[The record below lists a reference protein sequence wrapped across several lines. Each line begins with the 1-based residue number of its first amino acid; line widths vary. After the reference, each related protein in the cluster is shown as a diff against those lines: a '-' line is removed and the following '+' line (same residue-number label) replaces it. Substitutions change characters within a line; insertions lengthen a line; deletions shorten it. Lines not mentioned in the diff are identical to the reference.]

1 MSACSTTCS
10 AREKDVVKKLT
21 AVALMAAA
29 FGAAAELKVA
39 VLNVQRALSESDEA
53 KAAAEQIQQDLEP
66 DREALNKLREDIEA
80 LQEQLEKDAEILG
93 EEEKRRIGKD
103 IEDKRLDFEF
113 GANKLQKELQ
123 DRQEEVLRDM
133 APKLN
138 AVLDDL
144 VEIEGYDLVLQ
155 RGGLLYVNIKHDITR
170 RVTEKLNEKQ

>member
-1 MSACSTTCS
+1 MI
-10 AREKDVVKKLT
+10 KKLT

-53 KAAAEQIQQDLEP
+53 KAAAEQIQQDLQE
-66 DREALNKLREDIEA
+66 DRDSLNQLREDIEA

-93 EEEKRRIGKD
+93 DEEKRRIGKD

-133 APKLN
+133 APKLE

-155 RGGLLYVNIKHDITR
+155 RGGLLYVNVKHDITR

>member
-1 MSACSTTCS
+1 M
-10 AREKDVVKKLT
+10 VKKLT

-66 DREALNKLREDIEA
+66 DREALNKLREEIEA

-123 DRQEEVLRDM
+123 DR
-133 APKLN
+133 
-138 AVLDDL
+138 
-144 VEIEGYDLVLQ
+144 
-155 RGGLLYVNIKHDITR
+155 HR
-170 RVTEKLNEKQ
+170 RFCATWRPS